1 MKMKFQYFIIYI
13 FLFLFSIDVSYS
25 QSPYFR
31 KHPLPLEYKNV
42 EVHCILQDKNNF
54 LWLGTTHGLIR
65 FNGINYKHFL
75 QFNNQRNEVSALY
88 EDSRGLIWIGYR
100 DGRIGTI
107 NSSGVFAEAA
117 INSRS
122 KEKIT
127 AFAEDKNHRIWASTY
142 GEGLRI
148 IDGSSTDSL
157 TIQNGLSDNFI
168 YSITADDTGKILAG
182 TDVGLSICSIE
193 NHKKV
198 VSKLAAG
205 KLPDNIVTQLKANG
219 QTVWLGFESSGVST
233 LTGEE
238 VRHPL
243 DNWTYG
249 RITALLVMGDIVWA
263 GTAMNG
269 VIEIDLK
276 HNRAHQIV
284 AKGLP
289 KKITG
294 LFQDREGNIWIC
306 NGTSVIYSG
315 NMTFSFVEDSRETV
329 NNIQAILYAK
339 NNIIW
344 YSTTEGVYSM
354 NLLKDQSP
362 IRLNKTELAGTQVIS
377 LQEDNTGK
385 IWMGTFDKGVMSYN
399 PTSGR
404 ISQLTEKDGLINNN
418 VLSIA
423 YGNNSLWFA
432 TLGGVSEYKQEGK
445 NHQFKNY
452 TSENGL
458 GSNYIY
464 KVFIDSKKRIWFA
477 TDGKGVTVLEKGK
490 FKTFSLE
497 DGLKSNIIYSLT
509 EDASGQIW
517 LSTANAGIY
526 RWNADRFQSFVPHNG
541 LRDLA
546 ISSIIGDK
554 HNNILLVSK
563 NGIDILDPKTGAV
576 FYHGDEFGIAEI
588 DPNLNAYTIDS
599 EGNIWLGTQNG
610 IVKYNTSIRPMQK
623 WPVTTI
629 NEVQLLLSKADT
641 LDKKFSHDDN
651 HVSFDY
657 FGFWYHDPAEVSYK
671 LKLQGYDREWIYS
684 KNHFI
689 TYPNLPP
696 GDYKFIV
703 QSSATNHF
711 EGAAERTFSFHIAPP
726 FYNTIWFYALS
737 IISVVGFVYWYVKKR
752 EQNLKAHERLEK
764 EKIEFQFQTLKNQV
778 NPHFL
783 FNSFNTLIGVI
794 EQDQQTAVEYVEK
807 LSDFY
812 RDILL
817 NREKDLITLH
827 KELEMI
833 DNYYFLQLK
842 RYRQNLTLKIN
853 IPDNLKD
860 SLVAPLTLQL
870 LVENA
875 IKHNVIS
882 SDIPLTVEIFEENN
896 CLVVRNNLQRKSI
909 PEPSTGL
916 GLHNIMNRYK
926 LLSDNKVHIA
936 ETDQNFSVY
945 VPLLKG

>member
-1 MKMKFQYFIIYI
+1 MKYVYFI
-13 FLFLFSIDVSYS
+13 FLPLFLLVSFTFSYS
-25 QSPYFR
+25 QSPFFR
-31 KHPLPLEYKNV
+31 KHSLPLEYKNA
-42 EVHCILQDKNNF
+42 EIHCILQDKNNF
-54 LWLGTTHGLIR
+54 LWLGTTQGLIR
-65 FNGINYKHFL
+65 FNGISYKHFL
-75 QFNNQRNEVSALY
+75 QFPKDRNEVSALY
-88 EDSRGLIWIGYR
+88 QDASGLIWVGYR
-100 DGRIGTI
+100 NGKIGTLHS
-107 NSSGVFAEAA
+107 NGVFTEREISPVA
-117 INSRS
+117 

-142 GEGLRI
+142 GQGLKI
-148 IDGSSTDSL
+148 IDEHGTDSV
-157 TIQNGLSDNFI
+157 TVQDGLSDNFI
-168 YSITADDTGKILAG
+168 YTITSDKNGKILAG
-182 TDVGLSICSIE
+182 TDVGLSICGIE
-193 NHKKV
+193 NNKKV
-198 VSKLAAG
+198 VKKLSPD
-205 KLPDNIVTQLKANG
+205 KLRDNIVTQLKEDRG
-219 QTVWLGFESSGVST
+219 SVWAGSESGGIAR

-238 VRHPL
+238 ITYPIV
-243 DNWTYG
+243 NWKYG
-249 RITALLVMGDIVWA
+249 RITSLLPMGDIIWA
-263 GTAMNG
+263 GTAMDG

-276 HNRAHQIV
+276 YNRAHQIV
-284 AKGLP
+284 ANGMP
-289 KKITG
+289 KKITS

-306 NGTSVIYSG
+306 GGTSVIYSG
-315 NMTFSFVEDSRETV
+315 NMTFSFIENSRETV
-329 NNIQAILYAK
+329 NNIQAILYTK
-339 NNIIW
+339 SNVIW

-354 NLLKDQSP
+354 DLLKDQP
-362 IRLNKTELAGTQVIS
+362 PVQLTRQELKGVQVIS
-377 LQEDNTGK
+377 LQEDNEGN
-385 IWMGTFDKGVMSYN
+385 IWMGTFDKGVISYN
-399 PTSGR
+399 PTTQR
-404 ISQLTEKDGLINNN
+404 IERLTEKEGLINNN

-423 YGNNSLWFA
+423 NGGNSLWFA
-432 TLGGVSEYKQEGK
+432 TLGGVSEYHKDAN
-445 NHQFKNY
+445 NHRFKNY

-464 KVFIDSKKRIWFA
+464 KVLIDSKNRIWFA
-477 TDGKGVTVLEKGK
+477 TDGKGVTVLQGGN
-490 FKTFSLE
+490 FNTFSLE
-497 DGLKSNIIYSLT
+497 DGLKSNIIYSIT

-526 RWNADRFQSFVPHNG
+526 RWNGDRFQSFVPHNG

-554 HNNILLVSK
+554 HNNLLLVSK
-563 NGIDILDPKTGAV
+563 NGVDILDPKTGAV
-576 FYHGDEFGIAEI
+576 FYHGDEFGISEI
-588 DPNLNAYTIDS
+588 DPNLNAYTTDPD
-599 EGNIWLGTQNG
+599 GNIWLGTQNG
-610 IVKYNTSIRPMQK
+610 IVKYSTSIQPMQK

-629 NEVQLLLSKADT
+629 NEVQLFLSKADT
-641 LDKKFSHDDN
+641 LDKELSHENN

-657 FGFWYHDPAEVSYK
+657 FGFWYHDPSEVSYK

-711 EGAAERTFSFHIAPP
+711 EGAAEKTFSFTIAPP
-726 FYNTIWFYALS
+726 FYSTTWFYAFSFITVAGL
-737 IISVVGFVYWYVKKR
+737 VYWYVKKR
-752 EQNLKAHERLEK
+752 EQNLKARERLEK

-812 RDILL
+812 RDILV
-817 NREKDLITLH
+817 NREKDLIPLN

-842 RYRQNLTLKIN
+842 RYRQNFNLSIRIPEHLKS
-853 IPDNLKD
+853 

-882 SDIPLTVEIFEENN
+882 TDRPLTVEIFEEDNY
-896 CLVVRNNLQRKSI
+896 LVVKNNLQRKTIS
-909 PEPSTGL
+909 EPSTGL
-916 GLHNIMNRYK
+916 GLDNIVNRYK
-926 LLSDNKVHIA
+926 LLSDDQVRIT
-936 ETDQNFSVY
+936 ETQHHFSVY